1 MNVLRR
7 WRRARRFLAPEVVQ
21 TSAMDCGPASLK
33 CLLEGFHIPASYA
46 RLQEAC
52 QTDVDGTSINTIEQ
66 IAVGLGLDA
75 EQLMLPLDHVLLDA
89 STALP
94 ALVVVRRDNMT
105 HFLIAWRRH
114 GPFVQVMDPAKG
126 RRWLPVAAFEQELYQ
141 HAQQVPASAWR
152 EWAGD
157 EEFTSGLGERLAAL
171 KVPLASQQQ
180 LMDAA
185 TDDASWRG
193 CAMLDA
199 STRMVADLVRV
210 GGVARGRAAADL
222 IAACI
227 DRMMEGHDV
236 NAVVPAQY
244 WSVFPTGDDEDRVTL
259 RGAVLLRVHGRAS
272 TATARA
278 ETSSAAP
285 AALPHSL
292 TRALDDAGERP
303 IRQLWRLLRR
313 DSPLMP
319 SMLAAAVGVLAIGTL
334 TELLLLRGFL
344 EVHNVLS
351 LREHRLVAVGLLLAF
366 VAAMLLLE
374 VAVAAG
380 VARIGRRVETR
391 LRAAVLDK
399 LPRLSDQYFRSRL
412 VADMAHRAHSLDAL
426 RGVPDLCATLA
437 RVGMQ
442 LTLTAVGLAW
452 LDPGN
457 AWTAAAAA
465 GIALVIPLATV
476 PVLAERELRQRSHA
490 AALSRH
496 YLDSLLGLVA
506 ARTHGAERALRQRHE
521 TMLVEWGRASLHLL
535 RGGVVVEGFQT
546 LVGSMLAAWLVLSF
560 ASRGTQPGS
569 TLLLVYWAL
578 NLPVL
583 GRELSGALR
592 QVPALLNIVLRLFEP
607 LNAPEEP
614 AAASVSAPDAT
625 GVSIQFAGVHMQAAG
640 HAILNGIDL
649 QIAPG
654 EHVAV
659 VGRSGAGKS
668 SLVGLLLGWR
678 QASAGR
684 ILVDSHTLDAARLGY
699 LRRVT
704 AWVDPA
710 VALWN
715 RSLFDNLRYG
725 DQSAMISNVGSL
737 LETAELIEVLE
748 KLPGGLQSP
757 LGEGGR
763 LTSGGEGQR
772 VRFGRA
778 LTRQH
783 VRLAVLDE
791 PFRGLDREQRHT
803 LLVLAR
809 DIWRDATMICVTHD
823 IDETLAFSRVLVIDE
838 GRIVEDGNP
847 AALAATQDSLYAA
860 LLAAERTVRHDLWEN
875 GTWRR
880 WHLQNGKLSEPAQSV
895 ESSLVSETTAISTSV
910 SEFLSEETWSQQS
923 ISRGR

>member
-1 MNVLRR
+1 MTSLRGR
-7 WRRARRFLAPEVVQ
+7 HRARAFLAPEVVQ

-33 CLLEGFHIPASYA
+33 CLLEGFGIPASYA

-66 IAVGLGLDA
+66 IAVALGLEA
-75 EQLMLPLDHVLLDA
+75 EQVMLPLDHVLLEA

-94 ALVVVRRDNMT
+94 ALVVVRRENVT
-105 HFLIAWRRH
+105 HFLIAWRRQ

-126 RRWLPVAAFEQELYQ
+126 RRWLRVSAFEQELYR
-141 HAQQVPASAWR
+141 HAQPVPASAWR

-157 EEFTSGLGERLAAL
+157 EEFAGGLRERLAAL
-171 KVPLASQQQ
+171 KVPTASRQR
-180 LMDAA
+180 LIDAA
-185 TDDASWRG
+185 TADASWRG
-193 CAMLDA
+193 LAMLDA
-199 STRMVADLVRV
+199 STRMVADLVRA
-210 GGVARGRAAADL
+210 GGVARGRSASAL
-222 IAACI
+222 IEACI
-227 DRMMEGHDV
+227 DRMLEGHEV

-244 WSVFPTGDDEDRVTL
+244 WSVFPSSDDEERVTL
-259 RGAVLLRVHGRAS
+259 GGAVLLRIQGRRPS
-272 TATARA
+272 VTTAADDPSGA
-278 ETSSAAP
+278 PSAP
-285 AALPHSL
+285 LPPSL
-292 TRALDDAGERP
+292 TRALEDAGERP
-303 IRQLWRLLRR
+303 MRQLWRLLRR

-319 SMLAAAVGVLAIGTL
+319 SMLGAAVGLVAVGTVV
-334 TELLLLRGFL
+334 ELLLLRGFL
-344 EVHNVLS
+344 EIHNVLA
-351 LREHRLVAVGLLLAF
+351 LREHRLVAVGVLLAV

-374 VAVAAG
+374 TAVSAG
-380 VARIGRRVETR
+380 VLQIGRRLETR

-399 LPRLSDQYFRSRL
+399 LPRLSDQFFRSRL
-412 VADMAHRAHSLDAL
+412 VSDMAHRAHALDAL
-426 RGVPDLCATLA
+426 RAVPDLCATLG

-442 LTLTAVGLAW
+442 LALTAIGLAW

-465 GIALVIPLATV
+465 AIALVIPMATV
-476 PVLAERELRQRSHA
+476 PVLAERELRQRSHS

-592 QVPALLNIVLRLFEP
+592 QVPALLNILRRLFEP

-614 AAASVSAPDAT
+614 AAASVPTPDAT
-625 GVSIQFAGVHMQAAG
+625 GVSIHFAGVHMQAAG
-640 HAILNGIDL
+640 HAVLNGIDL

-654 EHVAV
+654 EHIAV

-668 SLVGLLLGWR
+668 SLVGMLLGWR
-678 QASAGR
+678 HASAGR
-684 ILVDSHTLDAARLGY
+684 ILVDGHVLDAARVGY
-699 LRRVT
+699 LRSVT

-725 DQSAMISNVGSL
+725 DQTAMISNIGSL
-737 LETAELIEVLE
+737 LETAQLIDVLE

-791 PFRGLDREQRHT
+791 PFRGVDREQRHT
-803 LLVLAR
+803 LLERAR
-809 DIWRDATMICVTHD
+809 GVWREATLICVTHD
-823 IDETLAFSRVLVIDE
+823 IDETLAFARVLVVDE
-838 GRIVEDGNP
+838 GRVVEDGDP
-847 AALAATQDSLYAA
+847 AELAARPDSLYAA
-860 LLAAERTVRHDLWEN
+860 LLAAERTVRRDLWESSV
-875 GTWRR
+875 WRR
-880 WHLQNGKLSEPAQSV
+880 WHLQGGRVTEQAPPA
-895 ESSLVSETTAISTSV
+895 EAPFVSETIADPG
-910 SEFLSEETWSQQS
+910 SEFLSETTWNQQS
-923 ISRGR
+923 TSRGR